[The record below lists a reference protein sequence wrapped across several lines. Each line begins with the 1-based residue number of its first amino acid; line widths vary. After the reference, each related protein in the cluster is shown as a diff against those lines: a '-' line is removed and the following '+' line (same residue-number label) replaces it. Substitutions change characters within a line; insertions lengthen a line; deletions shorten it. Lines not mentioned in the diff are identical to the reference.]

1 MPYPVVVGTEAYGS
15 DLAFIHDAG
24 FGDLGRQAAARL
36 IDELAKAGHKKG
48 KVVDIGCGGGI
59 LARAVVDAGYE
70 VLGVDISEA
79 MIKQARARVPEGEFR
94 VGSFVSVDLP
104 NCVAVTVIGEV
115 LCYGFDPKNDE
126 RAREELFRRI
136 HRVLV
141 PGGLLLFD
149 IATPDRGR
157 PGPPRRIFSEG
168 PDWAVLVE
176 ISVEQRL
183 LKRCTTSFRQV
194 GELYRRAHEVHRLAL
209 LEPEVVLQSLH
220 AVGFD
225 AQVLPAYANAPLPQG
240 LIAFLARK

>member
-1 MPYPVVVGTEAYGS
+1 MAVTTEAYGS

-24 FGDLGRQAAARL
+24 FGDLGRQASARL
-36 IDELAKAGHKKG
+36 LDELAKAGHKEG

-59 LARAVVDAGYE
+59 LARAVFDAGYD
-70 VLGVDISEA
+70 VLGIDISEA
-79 MIKQARARVPEGEFR
+79 MIKQAQARVPEAEFR
-94 VGSFVSVDLP
+94 IGSFVSVDLP

-136 HRVLV
+136 HHALS

-149 IATPDRGR
+149 IATPERGK

-176 ISVEQRL
+176 ISVEQSV
-183 LKRCTTSFRQV
+183 LKRHTTSFRKV
-194 GELYRRAHEVHRLAL
+194 GEFYRRAHEVHQLAL
-209 LEPEVVLQSLH
+209 VEPDSVLRSLH
-220 AVGFD
+220 AAGFETR
-225 AQVLPAYANAPLPQG
+225 VIPAYGTAPLPQG
-240 LIAFLARK
+240 LVAFLARK